1 MRIDQMENVTLMPH
15 TAVKTLSADK
25 ATVEKE
31 GEPLSLEAFQ
41 TIILCSG
48 MLSMPGPGEELDK
61 HVGTTE
67 VIGDA
72 AQVLDIYTAIHAGYD
87 LAVKY

>member
-1 MRIDQMENVTLMPH
+1 MPH
-15 TAVKTLSADK
+15 TAVKALSAER
-25 ATVEKE
+25 AMVEKE
-31 GEPLSLEAFQ
+31 GESLALEAFQ

-48 MLSMPGPGEELDK
+48 MLSMPGPGEEFDK
-61 HVGTTE
+61 HVGATE

-72 AQVLDIYTAIHAGYD
+72 AQVLDIYSAIHAGYD